1 MPNTLIP
8 GRLGKK
14 CRNLSQRM
22 AKIREQ
28 ESEFVKEIEK
38 VVSDKTIREVFEI
51 CGKGSPKQRKLVEEL
66 KAKYEKGEFGFAE
79 YMALNDLY
87 DILGDMSQNK
97 ENDDE

>member
-14 CRNLSQRM
+14 CRDFSQKL
-22 AKIREQ
+22 AKIKEQ
-28 ESEFVKEIEK
+28 ENEFVKEIEK
-38 VVSDKTIREVFEI
+38 TVPDKTIREVFEV
-51 CGKGSPKQRKLVEEL
+51 CRKGSPKQQKLVEEL

-79 YMALNDLY
+79 YMALSELY

-97 ENDDE
+97 EYDDE